1 MTGSVTLYLTDLSA
15 MNFKHSFEKIDFILA
30 ALIACFVFLM
40 IFMTSDAI
48 GFVRDE
54 GFYMKAANNMAD
66 WYESIGTNIANGDF
80 SKIFSK
86 KEVDRYFNYNSE
98 HPPFMKEL
106 FGLSQLIFTRKLG
119 LLSAPVSAR
128 LVAAVFAALTALM
141 IYIFGLIFF
150 SRITAVTAPLLF
162 FTMPHIFFHSHLV
175 CFDMPI
181 LFFWSSTFIL
191 YIFCLKSRRTLLH
204 AITAVF
210 FAFGMGTKHNV
221 LFIPI
226 LLFVSWLGFYI
237 FSYRREAGKGSFTG
251 FFKAVPK
258 LFYFMVIISLPVY
271 FLIWPRMWFNTFD
284 RLMTYA
290 EFHGKHVN
298 YLNYYFG
305 TPLKNGP
312 FPFSFPWAMTFFTT
326 PFPQLVCF
334 FAGIFYFCRD
344 FLKSEKTDEKE
355 AAFSMIS
362 GSLFPIFL
370 IAWPSVPIFGG
381 IKHWFTGYPLMLTAG
396 VFVIEES
403 TKKLIKTSSVKKNL
417 AVCAL
422 FVLAAVSL
430 ISPNIKFAKR
440 GAAFYNELIGGAQGA
455 AEMRMQRN
463 FWGYDVIDLAG
474 TLNREAAPNARLYIM
489 TGYEG
494 LNQNSFRFMQE
505 AGLIRRDIRATNN
518 LNEADFAL
526 FFYEKQNEHI
536 LNNIAYEFGTVRP
549 LAVSSADSVFYSALF
564 RREK

>member
-1 MTGSVTLYLTDLSA
+1 
-15 MNFKHSFEKIDFILA
+15 MNFKNRFEKIDF
-30 ALIACFVFLM
+30 LIAAIVAIFIFLM
-40 IFMTSDAI
+40 IFLTSDAI

-54 GFYMKAANNMAD
+54 GFYMKAATYMAD
-66 WYESIGTNIANGDF
+66 WYESIGTNISNGEMH
-80 SKIFSK
+80 KIFSK
-86 KEVDRYFNYNSE
+86 KEIDRYFNYNSE

-106 FGLSQLIFTRKLG
+106 FGLSQFIFSRKLG
-119 LLSAPVSAR
+119 IMPAPLSTR
-128 LVAAVFAALTALM
+128 LVAAFFAALTALM
-141 IYIFGLIFF
+141 IYLFGLFFF
-150 SRITAVTAPLLF
+150 SRLTAAVSPLLF
-162 FTMPHIFFHSHLV
+162 FMMPHIFFHSHLA

-181 LFFWSSTFIL
+181 LFFWSATFIL
-191 YIFCLKSRRTLLH
+191 YVICLKTKKTSVH
-204 AITAVF
+204 ALTALF
-210 FAFGMGTKHNV
+210 FAFAMGTKHNV

-226 LLFVSWLGFYI
+226 VLFISWLFFYA
-237 FSYRREAGKGSFTG
+237 FSYRKESNFGSFTG
-251 FFKAVPK
+251 FFKAIPK
-258 LFYFMVIISLPVY
+258 VFWFMVIISLPVY
-271 FLIWPRMWFNTFD
+271 FLIWPRMWFNTFN

-326 PFPQLVCF
+326 PTPQLVCF
-334 FAGIFYFCRD
+334 FAGIIYFCRN
-344 FLKSEKTDEKE
+344 FLKSEKTCEKE
-355 AAFSMIS
+355 AAFTMIT

-370 IAWPSVPIFGG
+370 IALPSVPIFGG

-403 TKKLIKTSSVKKNL
+403 AKKLIKTSDFKKNL
-417 AVCAL
+417 AILAL
-422 FVLAAVSL
+422 FTLAAVSL

-455 AEMRMQRN
+455 AEARMQRN
-463 FWGYDVIDLAG
+463 FWGYDMIDLAD
-474 TLNREAAPNARLYIM
+474 TLNREAPKNAKLFLM

-494 LNQNSFRFMQE
+494 VNQNSFKFMQDT
-505 AGLIRRDIRATNN
+505 GMIRSDIKATNT
-518 LNEADFAL
+518 LNEADLAL

-536 LNNIAYEFGTVRP
+536 MNNIAYEFGTIRP
-549 LAVSSADSVFYSALF
+549 LAVSSTDSVFYSALF

>member
-1 MTGSVTLYLTDLSA
+1 
-15 MNFKHSFEKIDFILA
+15 MNFRNSFEKIDIFLA
-30 ALIACFVFLM
+30 ATVAVFVFLL
-40 IFMTSDAI
+40 IFLTSDAI

-54 GFYMKAANNMAD
+54 GFYMKAAINMAD
-66 WYESIGTNIANGDF
+66 WYESINSDLASGEF

-86 KEVDRYFNYNSE
+86 KEIDKYFNYNSE

-106 FGLSQLIFTRKLG
+106 FGLSQFILTRKLG
-119 LLSAPVSAR
+119 ILSAPMSAR

-141 IYIFGLIFF
+141 IYIFGLVFF
-150 SRITAVTAPLLF
+150 SRMTAAVAPLLF
-162 FTMPHIFFHSHLV
+162 FTMPHIFFHSHLA

-191 YIFCLKSRRTLLH
+191 YIFCLKSKRTSLH
-204 AITAVF
+204 ALTAIF
-210 FAFGMGTKHNV
+210 FAFGMATKHNV

-226 LLFVSWLGFYI
+226 VLFVSWLLFYA
-237 FSYRREAGKGSFTG
+237 FSYRKEPGKSSFTG
-251 FFKAVPK
+251 FFKAIPK
-258 LFYFMVIISLPVY
+258 IFYFMVIISIPVY

-312 FPFSFPWAMTFFTT
+312 FPFSFPWVMTFFTT
-326 PFPQLVCF
+326 PTPQLVCF

-344 FLKSEKTDEKE
+344 FLKSEKTAEKE
-355 AAFSMIS
+355 AAFAMIT

-370 IAWPSVPIFGG
+370 IALPSVPIFGG

-403 TKKLIKTSSVKKNL
+403 AKKLIKTNDFKKNL
-417 AVCAL
+417 IAAAVFL
-422 FVLAAVSL
+422 VAAVSVVPL
-430 ISPNIKFAKR
+430 NIKFAKR

-463 FWGYDVIDLAG
+463 FWGYDMIDLTE
-474 TLNREAAPNARLYIM
+474 TLNREAPVKAKLYIM

-494 LNQNSFRFMQE
+494 LNQNSFKYMQE
-505 AGLIRRDIRATNN
+505 AGLIRNDIKATNT

-549 LAVSSADSVFYSALF
+549 LAVSSTDSVFYSALF

>member
-1 MTGSVTLYLTDLSA
+1 
-15 MNFKHSFEKIDFILA
+15 MNFKNHFEKIDFLLA
-30 ALIACFVFLM
+30 GATAVFIFLM
-40 IFMTSDAI
+40 IFLTGSAI

-54 GFYMKAANNMAD
+54 GFYMKAAGNMAD
-66 WYESIGTNIANGDF
+66 WYESIGTNISNGEF
-80 SKIFSK
+80 AKIFSK
-86 KEVDRYFNYNSE
+86 KEIDRYFNYNSE

-106 FGLSQLIFTRKLG
+106 FGLSQFIFTRKLG
-119 LLSAPVSAR
+119 IMSAPESAR

-141 IYIFGLIFF
+141 IYLFGLIFF
-150 SRITAVTAPLLF
+150 SRTTAVASPLLF
-162 FTMPHIFFHSHLV
+162 FTMPHIFFHSHLA

-191 YIFCLKSRRTLLH
+191 YIICLKTKKTSVH
-204 AITAVF
+204 AVTAVF
-210 FAFGMGTKHNV
+210 FAFAMATKHNV

-226 LLFVSWLGFYI
+226 VLFVSWLFFYI
-237 FSYRREAGKGSFTG
+237 FSYRKEADKSGLAG
-251 FFKAVPK
+251 FFRAIPKVFWFMAV
-258 LFYFMVIISLPVY
+258 ISLPLY
-271 FLIWPRMWFNTFD
+271 FLIWPRMWFNTAD

-326 PFPQLVCF
+326 PTPQLVCF

-344 FLKSEKTDEKE
+344 LFKSGKTCEKE
-355 AAFSMIS
+355 ASLAMIT

-370 IAWPSVPIFGG
+370 IAWPSIPIFGG

-396 VFVIEES
+396 VFMIEES
-403 TKKLIKTSSVKKNL
+403 AKKLIKTDNCRKK
-417 AVCAL
+417 L
-422 FVLAAVSL
+422 FVPVLFAAALVSL
-430 ISPNIKFAKR
+430 IQPDIKFAKR

-455 AEMRMQRN
+455 AEARMQRN
-463 FWGYDVIDLAG
+463 FWGYDMIDLAG
-474 TLNREAAPNARLYIM
+474 TLNSEAPKNAKLYIM
-489 TGYEG
+489 SSYEG
-494 LNQNSFRFMQE
+494 LNQNSFRFMQA
-505 AGLIRRDIRATNN
+505 AGIIRSDIRATNT

-526 FFYEKQNEHI
+526 FFYEKQNEFI
-536 LNNIAYEFGTVRP
+536 LNSIAYEFGTIRP
-549 LAVSSADSVFYSALF
+549 LAVSSTDSVFYSALF

>member
-1 MTGSVTLYLTDLSA
+1 
-15 MNFKHSFEKIDFILA
+15 MNFKNRFEKIDILLVA
-30 ALIACFVFLM
+30 AVALFVFLM
-40 IFMTSDAI
+40 IFLTNGSF

-66 WYESIGTNIANGDF
+66 WYESIGTNISNGDIA
-80 SKIFSK
+80 KIFSK
-86 KEVDRYFNYNSE
+86 KEIDRYFNYNSE

-106 FGLSQLIFTRKLG
+106 FGLSQFIFTRKLG
-119 LLSAPVSAR
+119 LLTAPMSAR

-141 IYIFGLIFF
+141 IYIFGLLFF
-150 SRITAVTAPLLF
+150 SRITALASPMF
-162 FTMPHIFFHSHLV
+162 FFMMPHIFFHSHLA

-181 LFFWSSTFIL
+181 LFFWSATFIL
-191 YIFCLKSRRTLLH
+191 YVICLKTKRTSIH
-204 AITAVF
+204 ALTALF
-210 FAFGMGTKHNV
+210 FAFGMATKHNV

-226 LLFVSWLGFYI
+226 LLFVSWLFFYA
-237 FSYRREAGKGSFTG
+237 FSYRKEAGKGGFSG
-251 FFKAVPK
+251 FFRAVPK
-258 LFYFMVIISLPVY
+258 VFWFMAVISVPVY

-284 RLMTYA
+284 RLMAYV

-326 PFPQLVCF
+326 PTPQLVCF

-344 FLKSEKTDEKE
+344 FWKSETTVEKE
-355 AAFSMIS
+355 GAFAMIT

-370 IAWPSVPIFGG
+370 IALPSVPIFGG

-396 VFVIEES
+396 VFVIEYAV
-403 TKKLIKTSSVKKNL
+403 KKLIKTSDYKKDL
-417 AVCAL
+417 LVSSL
-422 FVLAAVSL
+422 FVITALSL

-455 AEMRMQRN
+455 AEARMQRN
-463 FWGYDVIDLAG
+463 FWGYDMIDLAD
-474 TLNREAAPNARLYIM
+474 TLNREAHENAKLYIM
-489 TGYEG
+489 SGYEG
-494 LNQNSFRFMQE
+494 LNQNSFRFMQD
-505 AGLIRRDIRATNN
+505 AGMVRSDIKATNI
-518 LNEADFAL
+518 LREADLAL

-549 LAVSSADSVFYSALF
+549 LAVSSTDSVFYSALF
-564 RREK
+564 RRGK

>member
-1 MTGSVTLYLTDLSA
+1 
-15 MNFKHSFEKIDFILA
+15 MNFKNRFEKIDFLLA
-30 ALIACFVFLM
+30 AAVTIFVFLM
-40 IFMTSDAI
+40 IFLTNDSF

-54 GFYMKAANNMAD
+54 GFYMKAANHMAD
-66 WYESIGTNIANGDF
+66 WYESIGTNISNGEF
-80 SKIFSK
+80 AKIFSK
-86 KEVDRYFNYNSE
+86 KEIDRYFNYNSE

-106 FGLSQLIFTRKLG
+106 FGLSQFIFARKLG
-119 LLSAPVSAR
+119 IMSAPMSAR
-128 LVAAVFAALTALM
+128 LAAAVFAALTALM
-141 IYIFGLIFF
+141 IYLFGLIFF
-150 SRITAVTAPLLF
+150 SRMTAAVSPLLF
-162 FTMPHIFFHSHLV
+162 FMMPHIFFHSHLA

-181 LFFWSSTFIL
+181 LFFWSATFIL
-191 YIFCLKSRRTLLH
+191 YIFCLKTKKTSVH
-204 AITAVF
+204 ALTALF
-210 FAFGMGTKHNV
+210 FAFGMATKHNV

-226 LLFVSWLGFYI
+226 LLFVSWLFFYA
-237 FSYRREAGKGSFTG
+237 FSYRKEAGYGSFIG
-251 FFKAVPK
+251 FFRAIPK
-258 LFYFMVIISLPVY
+258 VFWFMVIISLPVY

-326 PFPQLVCF
+326 PTPQLVCF
-334 FAGIFYFCRD
+334 FAGILYFCRD
-344 FLKSEKTDEKE
+344 FLKSEKTCEKE
-355 AAFSMIS
+355 AAFAMIT

-370 IAWPSVPIFGG
+370 IALPSVPIFGG

-396 VFVIEES
+396 VFAIEES
-403 TKKLIKTSSVKKNL
+403 VKKLIKTSNFKKNL
-417 AVCAL
+417 VISAL
-422 FVLAAVSL
+422 FTLAAVSL

-455 AEMRMQRN
+455 AEARMQRN
-463 FWGYDVIDLAG
+463 FWGYDMIDLAD
-474 TLNREAAPNARLYIM
+474 TLNREAPKNAKLFIM

-494 LNQNSFRFMQE
+494 LNPNSFRFMAD
-505 AGLIRRDIRATNN
+505 AGMIRSDIKATNT
-518 LNEADFAL
+518 LHEADFAL
-526 FFYEKQNEHI
+526 FFYEKQNEHV

-549 LAVSSADSVFYSALF
+549 LAVSSTDSVFYSALF

>member
-1 MTGSVTLYLTDLSA
+1 
-15 MNFKHSFEKIDFILA
+15 MNFKNRFEKIDFMLA
-30 ALIACFVFLM
+30 AIVSVFVFLM
-40 IFMTSDAI
+40 IFLTSDAI

-54 GFYMKAANNMAD
+54 GFYMKAGNYMAD
-66 WYESIGTNIANGDF
+66 WYESIGTNISNGDF
-80 SKIFSK
+80 AKIFTK
-86 KEVDRYFNYNSE
+86 KETDKYFNYNSE

-106 FGLSQLIFTRKLG
+106 FGLSQFIFSRKLG
-119 LLSAPVSAR
+119 ILSAPVSAR

-141 IYIFGLIFF
+141 IYLFGLFF
-150 SRITAVTAPLLF
+150 FNRLTAAVSPILF
-162 FTMPHIFFHSHLV
+162 LMMPHIFFHSHLA

-181 LFFWSSTFIL
+181 LFFWSATFIL
-191 YIFCLKSRRTLLH
+191 YVICLKTKKTSVH
-204 AITAVF
+204 ALTALF
-210 FAFGMGTKHNV
+210 FAFAMGTKHNV

-226 LLFVSWLGFYI
+226 VLFISWLFFYA
-237 FSYRREAGKGSFTG
+237 FSYRKETDFGSFTG
-251 FFKAVPK
+251 FFRAIPK
-258 LFYFMVIISLPVY
+258 VFWFMVIISLPVY
-271 FLIWPRMWFNTFD
+271 FLIWPRMWFNTFN

-326 PFPQLVCF
+326 PTPQLVCF
-334 FAGIFYFCRD
+334 FAGIIYFCRD
-344 FLKSEKTDEKE
+344 FLKSEKTCEKE
-355 AAFSMIS
+355 AAFAMIT

-370 IAWPSVPIFGG
+370 IALPSVPIFGG

-403 TKKLIKTSSVKKNL
+403 TKKLIKTTNFKKNL
-417 AVCAL
+417 VVLAL
-422 FVLAAVSL
+422 FTLAAVSL

-455 AEMRMQRN
+455 AEARMQRN
-463 FWGYDVIDLAG
+463 FWGYDMIDLAD
-474 TLNREAAPNARLYIM
+474 TLNREAPKNAKLFLM

-494 LNQNSFRFMQE
+494 VNQNSFKFMQE
-505 AGLIRRDIRATNN
+505 TGMVRSDIKATNS
-518 LNEADFAL
+518 LNEADLAL

-536 LNNIAYEFGTVRP
+536 MNNIAYEFGTIRP
-549 LAVSSADSVFYSALF
+549 LAVSSTDSVFYSALF

>member
-1 MTGSVTLYLTDLSA
+1 
-15 MNFKHSFEKIDFILA
+15 MNFKNRFEKIDF
-30 ALIACFVFLM
+30 LIASAVAIFIFLM
-40 IFMTSDAI
+40 IFLTSDAI

-54 GFYMKAANNMAD
+54 GFYMKAATYMAD
-66 WYESIGTNIANGDF
+66 WYESIGTNISNGDF
-80 SKIFSK
+80 AKIFTK
-86 KEVDRYFNYNSE
+86 KEIDRYFNYNSE

-106 FGLSQLIFTRKLG
+106 FGLSQFIFSRKLG
-119 LLSAPVSAR
+119 IMPAPLSAR
-128 LVAAVFAALTALM
+128 LVAAFFAALTALM
-141 IYIFGLIFF
+141 IYLFGLFFF
-150 SRITAVTAPLLF
+150 SRLTAAVSPLLF
-162 FTMPHIFFHSHLV
+162 FMMPHIFFHSHLA

-181 LFFWSSTFIL
+181 LFFWSATFIL
-191 YIFCLKSRRTLLH
+191 YIFCLKTKKTSVH
-204 AITAVF
+204 ALTALF
-210 FAFGMGTKHNV
+210 FAFAMGTKHNV

-226 LLFVSWLGFYI
+226 VLFISWLFFYA
-237 FSYRREAGKGSFTG
+237 FSYRKESNFGSFTG
-251 FFKAVPK
+251 FFKAIPK
-258 LFYFMVIISLPVY
+258 VFWFMVIISLPVY
-271 FLIWPRMWFNTFD
+271 FLIWPRMWFNTFN

-326 PFPQLVCF
+326 PTPQLVCF
-334 FAGIFYFCRD
+334 FAGIIYFCRD
-344 FLKSEKTDEKE
+344 FLKSEKTCEKE
-355 AAFSMIS
+355 AAFAMIT

-370 IAWPSVPIFGG
+370 IALPSVPIFGG

-403 TKKLIKTSSVKKNL
+403 TKKLIKTTNFKKNL
-417 AVCAL
+417 VVLAL
-422 FVLAAVSL
+422 FTLAAVSL

-455 AEMRMQRN
+455 AEARMQRN
-463 FWGYDVIDLAG
+463 FWGYDMIDLAD
-474 TLNREAAPNARLYIM
+474 TLNREAPKNAKLFLM

-494 LNQNSFRFMQE
+494 VNQNSFKFMQE
-505 AGLIRRDIRATNN
+505 TGMVRSDIKATNS
-518 LNEADFAL
+518 LNEADLAL

-536 LNNIAYEFGTVRP
+536 MNNIAYEFGTIRP
-549 LAVSSADSVFYSALF
+549 LAVSSTDSVFYSALF

>member
-1 MTGSVTLYLTDLSA
+1 
-15 MNFKHSFEKIDFILA
+15 MNFKNRFEKTDLLLA
-30 ALIACFVFLM
+30 GLTAIFVFLM
-40 IFMTSDAI
+40 IFLTSEAI

-66 WYESIGTNIANGDF
+66 WYESIGNNISNGEF
-80 SKIFSK
+80 AKILSK
-86 KEVDRYFNYNSE
+86 KEIDRFFTYNSE

-106 FGLSQLIFTRKLG
+106 FGLSQFIFTRKLG
-119 LLSAPVSAR
+119 ILSAPMSAR

-141 IYIFGLIFF
+141 IYFFGLFFF
-150 SRITAVTAPLLF
+150 SRITAAAAPLLF
-162 FTMPHIFFHSHLV
+162 FTMPHIFFHSHLA

-191 YIFCLKSRRTLLH
+191 YVFCLKTKKISVHIL
-204 AITAVF
+204 TAVF
-210 FAFGMGTKHNV
+210 FALAMATKHNV

-226 LLFVSWLGFYI
+226 LLFVSWLGFYF
-237 FSYRREAGKGSFTG
+237 FSYRKEAGKGGFTG
-251 FFKAVPK
+251 FFKAIPK
-258 LFYFMVIISLPVY
+258 VLWFMAIISLPLY
-271 FLIWPRMWFNTFD
+271 LLIWPRMWFNTAD
-284 RLMTYA
+284 RLIEYA

-305 TPLKNGP
+305 KPLKNGP

-326 PFPQLVCF
+326 PTPQLVCF

-344 FLKSEKTDEKE
+344 FFKSTDPTGKE
-355 AAFSMIS
+355 AAFAMIA

-396 VFVIEES
+396 VFVIEE
-403 TKKLIKTSSVKKNL
+403 TAKKLIKTSDLKKNL
-417 AVCAL
+417 AVAAL
-422 FVLAAVSL
+422 FIITLISL

-455 AEMRMQRN
+455 AEARMQRN
-463 FWGYDVIDLAG
+463 FWGYDIIDLAA
-474 TLNREAAPNARLYIM
+474 TLNGETPKNAKLFIM
-489 TGYEG
+489 SGYEG
-494 LNQNSFRFMQE
+494 LNSNSFRFMQQ
-505 AGLIRRDIRATNN
+505 AGIVRSDIRATNN
-518 LNEADFAL
+518 LHEADMAL
-526 FFYEKQNEHI
+526 FFYEKQNEHVI
-536 LNNIAYEFGTVRP
+536 NSIAYEFGTIRP
-549 LAVSSADSVFYSALF
+549 LAVSETDSVFYSALF

>member
-1 MTGSVTLYLTDLSA
+1 
-15 MNFKHSFEKIDFILA
+15 MNFRNSFEKIDILLA
-30 ALIACFVFLM
+30 ATVTVFVFLL
-40 IFMTSDAI
+40 IFLTSDAI

-54 GFYMKAANNMAD
+54 GFYMKAAINMAD
-66 WYESIGTNIANGDF
+66 WYESINSDLSSGEF

-86 KEVDRYFNYNSE
+86 KEVDKYFNYNSE

-106 FGLSQLIFTRKLG
+106 FGLSQFIFTRKLG
-119 LLSAPVSAR
+119 VLSAPMSAR
-128 LVAAVFAALTALM
+128 LVAAVFAALTALV

-150 SRITAVTAPLLF
+150 SRMTASVAPFLF
-162 FTMPHIFFHSHLV
+162 FTMPHIFFHSHLA

-191 YIFCLKSRRTLLH
+191 YIFCLKSNRTSLH
-204 AITAVF
+204 ALTALF
-210 FAFGMGTKHNV
+210 FAFGMATKHNV

-226 LLFVSWLGFYI
+226 VLFVSWLFFYA
-237 FSYRREAGKGSFTG
+237 FSYRKESGKNSFTG
-251 FFKAVPK
+251 FFKAIPK
-258 LFYFMVIISLPVY
+258 IFYFMVIISLPVY

-312 FPFSFPWAMTFFTT
+312 FPFSFPWVMTFFTT
-326 PFPQLVCF
+326 PTPQLVCF
-334 FAGIFYFCRD
+334 FAGTFYFCRD
-344 FLKSEKTDEKE
+344 FLKSEKASGKE
-355 AAFSMIS
+355 AAFAMIT

-370 IAWPSVPIFGG
+370 IALPSVPIFGG

-403 TKKLIKTSSVKKNL
+403 AKKLIKTNNFKKSL
-417 AVCAL
+417 IVAAVFL
-422 FVLAAVSL
+422 IAAVSVVPL
-430 ISPNIKFAKR
+430 NIKFAKR

-463 FWGYDVIDLAG
+463 FWGYDMIDLAE
-474 TLNREAAPNARLYIM
+474 TLNREAPVKAKLYIM

-494 LNQNSFRFMQE
+494 LNQNSFKYMQE
-505 AGLIRRDIRATNN
+505 AGLIRNDIKATNA

-549 LAVSSADSVFYSALF
+549 LAVSSTDSVFYSALF

>member
-1 MTGSVTLYLTDLSA
+1 
-15 MNFKHSFEKIDFILA
+15 MNFKNRFEKTDILLA
-30 ALIACFVFLM
+30 AIVAVFVFLM
-40 IFMTSDAI
+40 IFMTSGAI

-80 SKIFSK
+80 AKIFSK
-86 KEVDRYFNYNSE
+86 KEIDRYFNYNSE

-106 FGLSQLIFTRKLG
+106 FGLSQFIFTRKLG
-119 LLSAPVSAR
+119 LLSAPLSAR

-141 IYIFGLIFF
+141 IYFFGLFFF
-150 SRITAVTAPLLF
+150 SRITAAAAPLLF
-162 FTMPHIFFHSHLV
+162 FTMPHIFFHSHLA

-191 YIFCLKSRRTLLH
+191 YVLCLKTKRTSVH
-204 AITAVF
+204 ALTAVF
-210 FAFGMGTKHNV
+210 FAFGMATKHNV

-226 LLFVSWLGFYI
+226 LLFVSWLFFYA
-237 FSYRREAGKGSFTG
+237 FSYRKEAGCGSFAG
-251 FFKAVPK
+251 FFKAIPK
-258 LFYFMVIISLPVY
+258 VFYFMVIISLPIY

-305 TPLKNGP
+305 KPLKNGP

-326 PFPQLVCF
+326 PTPQLVCF
-334 FAGIFYFCRD
+334 FAGIICFCRD
-344 FLKSEKTDEKE
+344 FLKGEKTCEKE
-355 AAFSMIS
+355 AAFAMIS

-370 IAWPSVPIFGG
+370 IALPSVPIFGG

-403 TKKLIKTSSVKKNL
+403 AKKLIKTSNFKKNL
-417 AVCAL
+417 AVSAL
-422 FVLAAVSL
+422 FAVTLTAL

-455 AEMRMQRN
+455 AEARMQRN
-463 FWGYDVIDLAG
+463 FWGYDMIDLAG
-474 TLNREAAPNARLYIM
+474 TLNSEAPENAKLYIM
-489 TGYEG
+489 SGYEG
-494 LNQNSFRFMQE
+494 LNQNSFRFMAE
-505 AGLIRRDIRATNN
+505 AGIIRKDIRATNT

-536 LNNIAYEFGTVRP
+536 LNSIAYEFGTVRP
-549 LAVSSADSVFYSALF
+549 LAVSSTDSVFYSALF

>member
-1 MTGSVTLYLTDLSA
+1 
-15 MNFKHSFEKIDFILA
+15 MNFKNRFEKIDFLLA
-30 ALIACFVFLM
+30 AIVSVFVFLM
-40 IFMTSDAI
+40 IFLTSDAI

-54 GFYMKAANNMAD
+54 GFYMKAGNYMAD
-66 WYESIGTNIANGDF
+66 WYESIGTNISNGDF
-80 SKIFSK
+80 AKIFTK
-86 KEVDRYFNYNSE
+86 KETDKYFNYNSE

-106 FGLSQLIFTRKLG
+106 FGLSQFIFSRKLG
-119 LLSAPVSAR
+119 ILSAPVSAR

-141 IYIFGLIFF
+141 IYLFGLFF
-150 SRITAVTAPLLF
+150 FNRLTAAVSPILF
-162 FTMPHIFFHSHLV
+162 FMMPHIFFHSHLA

-181 LFFWSSTFIL
+181 LFFWSATFIL
-191 YIFCLKSRRTLLH
+191 YVICLKTKKTSVH
-204 AITAVF
+204 ALTALF
-210 FAFGMGTKHNV
+210 FAFAMGTKHNV

-226 LLFVSWLGFYI
+226 VLFISWLFFYA
-237 FSYRREAGKGSFTG
+237 FSYRKETDFGSFTG
-251 FFKAVPK
+251 FFRAIPK
-258 LFYFMVIISLPVY
+258 VFWFMVIISLPVY
-271 FLIWPRMWFNTFD
+271 FLIWPRMWFNTFN

-312 FPFSFPWAMTFFTT
+312 FPFSFPWVMTFFTT
-326 PFPQLVCF
+326 PTPQLVCF

-344 FLKSEKTDEKE
+344 FLKSEKTHEKE
-355 AAFSMIS
+355 AAFAMIT

-370 IAWPSVPIFGG
+370 IALPSVPIFGG

-403 TKKLIKTSSVKKNL
+403 AKKLIKTSDSKKNL
-417 AVCAL
+417 AVLAL
-422 FVLAAVSL
+422 FTLTAVSL

-455 AEMRMQRN
+455 AETRMQRN
-463 FWGYDVIDLAG
+463 FWGYDMIDLAG
-474 TLNREAAPNARLYIM
+474 TLNREAHENAKIFIM

-494 LNQNSFRFMQE
+494 VNQNSFKFMQE
-505 AGLIRRDIRATNN
+505 AGMIRSDIRATNT
-518 LNEADFAL
+518 LNEADFAF
-526 FFYEKQNEHI
+526 FFYEKQNEHV

-549 LAVSSADSVFYSALF
+549 LAVSSTDSVFYSALF

>member
-1 MTGSVTLYLTDLSA
+1 
-15 MNFKHSFEKIDFILA
+15 MNFKNRFEKIDILLA
-30 ALIACFVFLM
+30 GVTAVFVFLM
-40 IFMTSDAI
+40 IFLTSDAI

-54 GFYMKAANNMAD
+54 GFYMKAADRMAD
-66 WYESIGTNIANGDF
+66 WYESIGTNLSNGDF
-80 SKIFSK
+80 AKIFSK
-86 KEVDRYFNYNSE
+86 KEIDKYFNYNSE

-106 FGLSQLIFTRKLG
+106 FGLSQFIFTRKLG

-141 IYIFGLIFF
+141 IYFSGLFFF
-150 SRITAVTAPLLF
+150 SRITAAVSPMLF
-162 FTMPHIFFHSHLV
+162 FMMPHIFFHSHLA
-175 CFDMPI
+175 CFDVPI

-191 YIFCLKSRRTLLH
+191 YIICLKTKKTSVH
-204 AITAVF
+204 ALTALF
-210 FAFGMGTKHNV
+210 FAFAMATKHNV

-226 LLFVSWLGFYI
+226 VLFVSWLFFYA
-237 FSYRREAGKGSFTG
+237 FSYRKEADYGSFSG
-251 FFKAVPK
+251 FFRAVPK
-258 LFYFMVIISLPVY
+258 VFYFMVIISLPVY

-326 PFPQLVCF
+326 PTPQLVCF
-334 FAGIFYFCRD
+334 FAGIIYFCRD
-344 FLKSEKTDEKE
+344 FLKSEKTCEKE
-355 AAFSMIS
+355 AAFTMIT

-370 IAWPSVPIFGG
+370 IALPSVPIFGG

-396 VFVIEES
+396 VFMIEES
-403 TKKLIKTSSVKKNL
+403 AKNLIKTNDFRKNT
-417 AVCAL
+417 AVSAL
-422 FVLAAVSL
+422 FALALVSL
-430 ISPNIKFAKR
+430 IQPNIKFAKR

-455 AEMRMQRN
+455 AEARMQRN
-463 FWGYDVIDLAG
+463 FWGYDMIDLAG
-474 TLNREAAPNARLYIM
+474 TLNREAHENAKLYIM
-489 TGYEG
+489 SGYEG
-494 LNQNSFRFMQE
+494 LNQNSFKFMQ
-505 AGLIRRDIRATNN
+505 ASGIIRSDIKATNN

-536 LNNIAYEFGTVRP
+536 LNSIAYEFGTIRP
-549 LAVSSADSVFYSALF
+549 LAVSSTDSVFYSALF

>member
-1 MTGSVTLYLTDLSA
+1 
-15 MNFKHSFEKIDFILA
+15 MNFKNRFEKIDFLLA
-30 ALIACFVFLM
+30 ATVAVFVFLM
-40 IFMTSDAI
+40 IFMTNDSF

-54 GFYMKAANNMAD
+54 GFYMKAATHMAD
-66 WYESIGTNIANGDF
+66 WYESIGTNISNGDI

-86 KEVDRYFNYNSE
+86 KEIDKYFNYNSE

-106 FGLSQLIFTRKLG
+106 FGLSQFIFTRKLG
-119 LLSAPVSAR
+119 ILSAPMAAR

-141 IYIFGLIFF
+141 IYIFGLVFF
-150 SRITAVTAPLLF
+150 SRTTAVASPLLF
-162 FTMPHIFFHSHLV
+162 FMMPHIFFHSHLA

-181 LFFWSSTFIL
+181 LFFWSATFIL
-191 YIFCLKSRRTLLH
+191 YVICLKTKKTSVH
-204 AITAVF
+204 ALTALF
-210 FAFGMGTKHNV
+210 FAFAMGTKHNV

-226 LLFVSWLGFYI
+226 VLFISWLFFYV
-237 FSYRREAGKGSFTG
+237 FSYRKETGFGSFTG
-251 FFKAVPK
+251 FFKAIPK
-258 LFYFMVIISLPVY
+258 VFWFMVIISLPVY
-271 FLIWPRMWFNTFD
+271 FLIWPRMWFNTFN

-326 PFPQLVCF
+326 PTPQLVCF
-334 FAGIFYFCRD
+334 FAGIIYFCRD
-344 FLKSEKTDEKE
+344 FFKSKNTLEKE
-355 AAFSMIS
+355 TAFAMIS

-370 IAWPSVPIFGG
+370 IALPNVPIFGG

-403 TKKLIKTSSVKKNL
+403 AKKLIKTSELKKNL
-417 AVCAL
+417 TVWAL
-422 FVLAAVSL
+422 FTLTAVSL

-455 AEMRMQRN
+455 AEARMQRN
-463 FWGYDVIDLAG
+463 FWGYDMIDLAD
-474 TLNREAAPNARLYIM
+474 TLNREAPKNAKLFLM

-494 LNQNSFRFMQE
+494 VNQNSFKFMQE
-505 AGLIRRDIRATNN
+505 TGMVRSDIKATNS
-518 LNEADFAL
+518 LNEADLAL

-536 LNNIAYEFGTVRP
+536 MNNIAYEFGTIRP
-549 LAVSSADSVFYSALF
+549 LAVSSTDSVFYSALF

>member
-1 MTGSVTLYLTDLSA
+1 
-15 MNFKHSFEKIDFILA
+15 MNFKNRFEKIDILLA
-30 ALIACFVFLM
+30 GVTAVFVFLM
-40 IFMTSDAI
+40 IFLTSDAI

-54 GFYMKAANNMAD
+54 GFYMKAADRMAD
-66 WYESIGTNIANGDF
+66 WYESIGTNLSNGDF
-80 SKIFSK
+80 AKIFSK
-86 KEVDRYFNYNSE
+86 KEIDKYFNYNSE

-106 FGLSQLIFTRKLG
+106 FGLSQFIFTRKLG

-141 IYIFGLIFF
+141 IYFSGLFFF
-150 SRITAVTAPLLF
+150 SRITAAVSPMLF
-162 FTMPHIFFHSHLV
+162 FTMPHIFFHSHLA
-175 CFDMPI
+175 CFDVPI

-191 YIFCLKSRRTLLH
+191 YIICLKTKKTSVH
-204 AITAVF
+204 ALTALF
-210 FAFGMGTKHNV
+210 FAFAMATKHNV

-226 LLFVSWLGFYI
+226 LLFVSWLFFYA
-237 FSYRREAGKGSFTG
+237 FSYRKEADYGSFSG
-251 FFKAVPK
+251 FFRAVPK
-258 LFYFMVIISLPVY
+258 VFYFMVIISLPVY

-326 PFPQLVCF
+326 PTPQLVCF
-334 FAGIFYFCRD
+334 FAGIIYFCRD
-344 FLKSEKTDEKE
+344 FLKSEKTCEKE
-355 AAFSMIS
+355 AAFAMIT

-370 IAWPSVPIFGG
+370 IALPSVPIFGG

-396 VFVIEES
+396 VFMIEES
-403 TKKLIKTSSVKKNL
+403 AKNLIKTNDFRKN
-417 AVCAL
+417 
-422 FVLAAVSL
+422 AAVSALFALALVSL
-430 ISPNIKFAKR
+430 IQPNIKFAKR

-455 AEMRMQRN
+455 AEARMQRN
-463 FWGYDVIDLAG
+463 FWGYDMIDLAG
-474 TLNREAAPNARLYIM
+474 TLNREAHENAKLYIM
-489 TGYEG
+489 SGYEG
-494 LNQNSFRFMQE
+494 LNQNSFKFMQ
-505 AGLIRRDIRATNN
+505 ASGIIRSDIKATNN

-536 LNNIAYEFGTVRP
+536 LNSIAYEFGTIRP
-549 LAVSSADSVFYSALF
+549 LAVSSTDSVFYSALF

>member
-1 MTGSVTLYLTDLSA
+1 
-15 MNFKHSFEKIDFILA
+15 MNFKNRFEKIDFLLA
-30 ALIACFVFLM
+30 AAVTIFVFLM
-40 IFMTSDAI
+40 IFLTNDSF
-48 GFVRDE
+48 GFVLDE
-54 GFYMKAANNMAD
+54 GFYMKAANHMAD
-66 WYESIGTNIANGDF
+66 WYESIGTNISNGEF
-80 SKIFSK
+80 AKIFSK
-86 KEVDRYFNYNSE
+86 KEIDKYFNYNSE

-106 FGLSQLIFTRKLG
+106 FGLSQFIFARKLG
-119 LLSAPVSAR
+119 IMSAPMSAR

-141 IYIFGLIFF
+141 IYLFGLIFF
-150 SRITAVTAPLLF
+150 SRMTAAVSPLLF
-162 FTMPHIFFHSHLV
+162 FMMPHIFFHSHLA

-181 LFFWSSTFIL
+181 LFFWSATFIL
-191 YIFCLKSRRTLLH
+191 YIFCLKTKKTSVH
-204 AITAVF
+204 ALTALF
-210 FAFGMGTKHNV
+210 FAFGMATKHNV

-226 LLFVSWLGFYI
+226 LLFVSWLFFYA
-237 FSYRREAGKGSFTG
+237 FSYRKETGCGSFIG
-251 FFKAVPK
+251 FFKAIPK
-258 LFYFMVIISLPVY
+258 VFYFMVIISLPVY
-271 FLIWPRMWFNTFD
+271 FLIWPRMWFNTFN

-326 PFPQLVCF
+326 PTPQLVCF
-334 FAGIFYFCRD
+334 FAGILYFCRD
-344 FLKSEKTDEKE
+344 FLKSEKTCGKE
-355 AAFSMIS
+355 AAFAMIS

-370 IAWPSVPIFGG
+370 IALPSVPIFGG

-403 TKKLIKTSSVKKNL
+403 VKKLIKTSNFKKNL
-417 AVCAL
+417 VISAL
-422 FVLAAVSL
+422 FTLAAVSL

-455 AEMRMQRN
+455 AEARMQRN
-463 FWGYDVIDLAG
+463 FWGYDMIDLAD
-474 TLNREAAPNARLYIM
+474 TLNREAPKNAKLFIM

-494 LNQNSFRFMQE
+494 LNPNSFRFMAD
-505 AGLIRRDIRATNN
+505 AGMIRSDIKATNT
-518 LNEADFAL
+518 LHEADFAL
-526 FFYEKQNEHI
+526 FFYEKQNEHV

-549 LAVSSADSVFYSALF
+549 LAVSSTDSVFYSALF

>member
-1 MTGSVTLYLTDLSA
+1 
-15 MNFKHSFEKIDFILA
+15 MNFKNRFEKIDLLLA
-30 ALIACFVFLM
+30 AIVAIFIFLM
-40 IFMTSDAI
+40 IFLTNDSF

-54 GFYMKAANNMAD
+54 GFYMKAATYMAD
-66 WYESIGTNIANGDF
+66 WYESIGTNIVNGDF
-80 SKIFSK
+80 AKIFTK
-86 KEVDRYFNYNSE
+86 KEIDRYFNYNSE

-106 FGLSQLIFTRKLG
+106 FGLSQFIFSRKLG
-119 LLSAPVSAR
+119 IMSAPMSAR

-141 IYIFGLIFF
+141 IYFFGLFFF
-150 SRITAVTAPLLF
+150 SRLTASVSPLLF
-162 FTMPHIFFHSHLV
+162 FMMPHIFFHSHLA

-181 LFFWSSTFIL
+181 LFFWSATFIL
-191 YIFCLKSRRTLLH
+191 YVICLKTKKTSVH
-204 AITAVF
+204 ALTALF
-210 FAFGMGTKHNV
+210 FAFAMGTKHNV

-226 LLFVSWLGFYI
+226 VLFISWLFFYA
-237 FSYRREAGKGSFTG
+237 FSYRKEENFGSFTG
-251 FFKAVPK
+251 FFKAIPK
-258 LFYFMVIISLPVY
+258 VFWFMVIISLPVY
-271 FLIWPRMWFNTFD
+271 FIIWPRMWFNTFN
-284 RLMTYA
+284 RIMTYV

-326 PFPQLVCF
+326 PTPQLVCF

-344 FLKSEKTDEKE
+344 FLKSEKTCEKE
-355 AAFSMIS
+355 AAFAMIS

-370 IAWPSVPIFGG
+370 IAMPSVPIFGG

-403 TKKLIKTSSVKKNL
+403 VKKLVKTSNFKKNL
-417 AVCAL
+417 AVLAL
-422 FVLAAVSL
+422 FTLAAVSL
-430 ISPNIKFAKR
+430 ILPNIKFAKR

-455 AEMRMQRN
+455 AEARMQRN
-463 FWGYDVIDLAG
+463 FWGYDMIDLAD
-474 TLNREAAPNARLYIM
+474 TLNREAHENAKIFIM

-494 LNQNSFRFMQE
+494 VNQNSFKFMQE
-505 AGLIRRDIRATNN
+505 AGMVRSDIKATNN
-518 LNEADFAL
+518 LHEADFAF
-526 FFYEKQNEHI
+526 FFYEKQNEHV

-549 LAVSSADSVFYSALF
+549 LAVSSTDSVFYSALF